1 MTERRKAGPTGCS
14 LPEGLS
20 PAYAGGRPPHS
31 TARGGVWTRTGYV
44 TSQDSQGAALPTKI
58 MARGIQLVS
67 WQVVVVVLLMNLI
80 RRATFFCFRYTHELP
95 YEIPLFR

>member
-20 PAYAGGRPPHS
+20 PAYAGGRQPHS

-44 TSQDSQGAALPTKI
+44 TSQDSQGATLPTKI
-58 MARGIQLVS
+58 MARGIQPVS
-67 WQVVVVVLLMNLI
+67 WQVIVVVLLINL
-80 RRATFFCFRYTHELP
+80 RRATFFCFRYIQELP
-95 YEIPLFR
+95 YKIPLFR